1 MLKVTSLVFVLFCS
15 IWQVSSG
22 RRGHSLSMPET
33 RTTEAVRR
41 RTGRRLPA
49 ETSEDVP
56 YKPHHHLTVE
66 ERSPYQ
72 TRPTEPVV
80 SGEVRE
86 EEEEELDL
94 GEIVDGLDRDSSAR
108 TEMSGSGDD
117 GDVRALLRF
126 MLEKEE
132 RSEQTKRK
140 GREG

>member
-1 MLKVTSLVFVLFCS
+1 MLKVTSLVFVPFCS

-22 RRGHSLSMPET
+22 RRCHSLSMPET
-33 RTTEAVRR
+33 RTTEAVGR
-41 RTGRRLPA
+41 RTGRRLPG
-49 ETSEDVP
+49 TSEDVP
-56 YKPHHHLTVE
+56 YKPHHCLTVE

-80 SGEVRE
+80 SGDVRE